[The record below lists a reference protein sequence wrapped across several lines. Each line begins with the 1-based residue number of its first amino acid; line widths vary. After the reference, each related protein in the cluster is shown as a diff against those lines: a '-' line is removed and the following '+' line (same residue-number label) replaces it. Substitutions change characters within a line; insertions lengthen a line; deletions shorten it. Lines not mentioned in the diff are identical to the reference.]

1 MSVPI
6 GSYSPND
13 VAVLVNGTPISG
25 FADGDMIAFAYDT
38 DAATLKQG
46 ADGNAAV
53 SVLRGQRMAS
63 LTIRLMQTSMA
74 NNYLSGLLF
83 AQQNGTGVFAAITVL
98 NTQGGELIQMARGVI
113 GKEPDRNYSAEVG
126 ASEWKFVG
134 QAIFQPAG
142 FQV

>member
-63 LTIRLMQTSMA
+63 LTIRL
-74 NNYLSGLLF
+74 LF

-134 QAIFQPAG
+134 QAIFTYSRS
-142 FQV
+142 

>member
-1 MSVPI
+1 MATPI

-13 VAVLVNGTPISG
+13 VAVLVNGTPLSG
-25 FADGDMIAFAYDT
+25 FAEGDLVTFAYDT
-38 DAATLKQG
+38 DAAIMKQG

-53 SVLRGQRMAS
+53 SVLRGQRMAT
-63 LTIRLMQTSMA
+63 LTIRLMQTSLG
-74 NNYLSGLLF
+74 NNFLSGLLF
-83 AQQNGTGVFAAITVL
+83 AQQNGTGVFASVAVL
-98 NTQGGELIQMARGVI
+98 NTQGGELIQIPRGVI